1 MDGFL
6 TWDLGKLA
14 DALQV
19 KVAEAKQYFRDG
31 RKLSYLAEMVL
42 AKELNLDK
50 AETEAKPYD
59 LVDPNTNEKWEVR
72 CMNRTIS
79 FAPSNM
85 TGANRGFNLDGFIEK
100 LEICKGYIICDIV
113 NFPIVPYYIVESD
126 TVADW
131 FDNGRMSRTAL
142 LTRKNFLK
150 KMGVVCD

>member
-6 TWDLGKLA
+6 TWDLDKLA
-14 DALQV
+14 DALQIEV
-19 KVAEAKQYFRDG
+19 EEAKKYFRDG

-42 AKELNLDK
+42 AKELGMDK

-59 LVDPNTNEKWEVR
+59 LIDPNTNEKWEVR

-85 TGANRGFNLDGFIEK
+85 TGANRGFNIEGFIDK
-100 LEICKGYIICDIV
+100 LGICQGYIICDIV
-113 NFPIVPYYIVESD
+113 NFPIVPYYIIESNTVES
-126 TVADW
+126 W
-131 FDNGRMSRTAL
+131 FYNERMSRTAL